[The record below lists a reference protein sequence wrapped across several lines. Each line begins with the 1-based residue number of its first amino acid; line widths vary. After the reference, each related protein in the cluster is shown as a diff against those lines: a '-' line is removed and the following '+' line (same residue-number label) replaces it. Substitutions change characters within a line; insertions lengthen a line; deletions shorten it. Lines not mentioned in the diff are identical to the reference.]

1 RRLDVPLDRI
11 GLNLSQLTLGTM
23 AGDDLLKKNKK
34 KGSGAG
40 ADANATTHGKS
51 NGKGAGV
58 GGFQHLGLS
67 PLVFRGVMAMGYKVP
82 TPIQRKSLPIVLS
95 GKDCVAM
102 ARTGSGKTAAFLIPM
117 VEKLK
122 EHSTKIGVRG
132 LVLSPTRELAVQTLR
147 FAKQLSKFTSL
158 KISLI
163 VGGEGMDQQ
172 FEAIATNPDVL
183 VATPGRLMHL
193 LQEIPDFNLKSV
205 EYVVF
210 DEADRIFEMGF
221 AEQLQEIL
229 KNMPTSRQT
238 LLFSATLPKALVQ
251 FARAG
256 LSEPEL
262 IRLDVESKISE
273 NLKMAFFTVRSLD
286 KAALFLYMVRE
297 FLPKGEQTIVFA
309 ATRHHVELLHALLVA
324 NHIEASCA
332 YGDMDQASRKINI
345 GKFRAKKT
353 SLLIVTDV
361 AARGIDIP
369 LLNNV
374 LNYSFP
380 PTAKLFVHRVGRAA
394 RAGRSGTAF
403 SFVDP
408 DETPFMVDL
417 HLYIGRRLED
427 SSPELSAGAKPYSLS
442 TMRVADVHYGAFPN
456 DLIDQ
461 ETEATQELMRNHPQ
475 VSPLIKVCDNA
486 YKAYARTRADPSKL
500 SIRRAKELVVKKVH
514 PLFQKEYVLDE
525 AKVEKAAYIDSLQT
539 FRPPQT
545 IFEIASG
552 AHSSVKRSSPG
563 VQMMVKKRKLH
574 GKIIATETTK
584 AADKVKAKEEAA
596 AINAAADQEEA
607 AKAGAEGL
615 TITKK
620 QDANGKDN
628 EEVETAEKDTADAS
642 PQKKKAFFLSK
653 HERKQLKKRVAGGEK
668 EEDVM
673 KEMAAVK
680 EQQSSNIVGDKDQE
694 EGEGA
699 SQSFKDDDNYIGYMK
714 EGDYTTEGFLAKN
727 ADGGKVN
734 AFAEARLEE
743 AILDVNPDEAIEMN
757 KKRRIL
763 HWDVR
768 KKKFVKTTAGEL
780 TSQGTLKRRNESG
793 VSMRK
798 KQQVGEVYRRWQ
810 QKQHKRVA
818 GGGEEVDDEEGGGR
832 KLDYRNGRKPR
843 ANTAMASRSSVNKFA
858 KDELLSEGKIR
869 KEEKRKARSRG
880 AKVSSGAMSKR
891 GKGNIKGKSHGAP
904 TRSKAIIKRR

>member
-1 RRLDVPLDRI
+1 
-11 GLNLSQLTLGTM
+11 M
-23 AGDDLLKKNKK
+23 AGDDLLKK
-34 KGSGAG
+34 GGASGT
-40 ADANATTHGKS
+40 DTKTRHGKS

-67 PLVFRGVMAMGYKVP
+67 PLVFRGVMALGYKVP

-122 EHSTKIGVRG
+122 EHSTKIGVRAV
-132 LVLSPTRELAVQTLR
+132 VLSPTRELAVQTLR
-147 FAKQLSKFTSL
+147 FAKQLAKFTSL
-158 KISLI
+158 KLALI

-172 FEAIATNPDVL
+172 FEAIAANPDVL
-183 VATPGRLMHL
+183 IATPGRLMHL
-193 LQEIPDFNLKSV
+193 LLEVPDFNLKAV

-256 LSEPEL
+256 LCDPEL
-262 IRLDVESKISE
+262 IRLDVENKISE

-286 KAALFLYMVRE
+286 KPALFLYMVRE
-297 FLPKGEQTIVFA
+297 FLPKDDQTIVFA
-309 ATRHHVELLHALLVA
+309 ATRHHVEFLHALLAA
-324 NHIEASCA
+324 NHIEASFA
-332 YGDMDQASRKINI
+332 YGDMDQASRKINL

-417 HLYIGRRLED
+417 HLYIGRRLEE
-427 SSPELSAGAKPYSLS
+427 SSPEMSAGTKPYSLQS
-442 TMRVADVHYGAFPN
+442 MTVADVHYGAFPN
-456 DLIDQ
+456 ELIDQ
-461 ETEATQELMRNHPQ
+461 ENEAIQKMMCSHPQ
-475 VSPLIKVCDNA
+475 VSPLVKVCNNA

-500 SIRRAKELVVKKVH
+500 SIRRGKELALKKIH
-514 PLFQKEYVLDE
+514 PLFQHDLILDKSK
-525 AKVEKAAYIDSLQT
+525 ANKAAYIDSLLT

-545 IFEIASG
+545 IFEIAAG
-552 AHSSVKRSSPG
+552 AHSSAKRSSPG

-584 AADKVKAKEEAA
+584 AADKAKAEEEAA
-596 AINAAADQEEA
+596 SINAAADKEEV
-607 AKAGAEGL
+607 AGASGEGL
-615 TITKK
+615 TAKRKEFDGEDTVEKATSAPKK
-620 QDANGKDN
+620 
-628 EEVETAEKDTADAS
+628 TH
-642 PQKKKAFFLSK
+642 FLSK
-653 HERKQLKKRVAGGEK
+653 HERKQLKKRVAAGEK
-668 EEDVM
+668 EEDIM
-673 KEMAAVK
+673 KEMAAAK
-680 EQQSSNIVGDKDQE
+680 EQTANSTINHMDQE
-694 EGEGA
+694 DGEGA
-699 SQSFKDDDNYIGYMK
+699 SFKDDENYIGYMK
-714 EGDYTTEGFLAKN
+714 DGDYTTEGFLSKN

-734 AFAEARLEE
+734 VFAEARLEE

-763 HWDVR
+763 HWDTR

-793 VSMRK
+793 VSVRK
-798 KQQVGEVYRRWQ
+798 KQQTGEVYRRWQ

-818 GGGEEVDDEEGGGR
+818 GGGVEMDDDDDVGSR
-832 KLDYRNGRKPR
+832 KHDYRNGRKPR
-843 ANTAMASRSSVNKFA
+843 GGAAMASRTSVNKFA
-858 KDELLSEGKIR
+858 KDELTTEGKIR
-869 KEEKRKARSRG
+869 KEESTLR
-880 AKVSSGAMSKR
+880 
-891 GKGNIKGKSHGAP
+891 
-904 TRSKAIIKRR
+904 

>member
-1 RRLDVPLDRI
+1 
-11 GLNLSQLTLGTM
+11 M
-23 AGDDLLKKNKK
+23 ATDDLLKKGAKHKTHAAKK
-34 KGSGAG
+34 T
-40 ADANATTHGKS
+40 DTTTTHGKS

-122 EHSTKIGVRG
+122 EHSTKIGVRA

-147 FAKQLSKFTSL
+147 FTKQLAKFTSL
-158 KISLI
+158 KMALI

-172 FEAIATNPDVL
+172 FEAIAANPDVL
-183 VATPGRLMHL
+183 VATPGRLMHH
-193 LQEIPDFNLKSV
+193 LQEIPDFNLKAV

-229 KNMPTSRQT
+229 KNMPTDRQT

-256 LSEPEL
+256 LSDPEL
-262 IRLDVESKISE
+262 IRLDVENKISE

-286 KAALFLYMVRE
+286 KPALFLYMVRE
-297 FLPKGEQTIVFA
+297 FLPKDDQTIVFA
-309 ATRHHVELLHALLVA
+309 ATRHHVEFLHALLAA
-324 NHIEASCA
+324 NHIEASYA
-332 YGDMDQASRKINI
+332 YGDMDQASRKINL

-427 SSPELSAGAKPYSLS
+427 SSPEEHAGTKPYSLS
-442 TMRVADVHYGAFPN
+442 SMTVADVHYGAFPN
-456 DLIDQ
+456 ELIDQ
-461 ETEATQELMRNHPQ
+461 ENEAITEMMCSHPQ
-475 VSPLIKVCDNA
+475 VSPLVKVCDNA

-500 SIRRAKELVVKKVH
+500 SIRRGKELAVKKIH
-514 PLFQKEYVLDE
+514 PLFQQDYVLDKGK
-525 AKVEKAAYIDSLQT
+525 ADKAAYVDSLLS

-545 IFEIASG
+545 IFEIAAG

-584 AADKVKAKEEAA
+584 AANKVKANEEAA
-596 AINAAADQEEA
+596 TINAMANKEESAGVDGQAVAAKEKAVSAMDTIETEEA
-607 AKAGAEGL
+607 VLA
-615 TITKK
+615 
-620 QDANGKDN
+620 
-628 EEVETAEKDTADAS
+628 
-642 PQKKKAFFLSK
+642 PKKKTVFLSK
-653 HERKQLKKRVAGGEK
+653 HDRKQLKKRVAAGEK
-668 EEDVM
+668 EEDVL
-673 KEMAAVK
+673 KQIAATK
-680 EQQSSNIVGDKDQE
+680 EQGATDAVNCKDQE
-694 EGEGA
+694 DGEGA
-699 SQSFKDDDNYIGYMK
+699 SFKDDDNYISYMK
-714 EGDYTTEGFLAKN
+714 DGDYTTEGFLAKN

-793 VSMRK
+793 VSVRK
-798 KQQVGEVYRRWQ
+798 KHHVGEVYRKWQ

-818 GGGEEVDDEEGGGR
+818 GGGVETEEGGDAESR
-832 KLDYRNGRKPR
+832 KMDYRNGKKPR
-843 ANTAMASRSSVNKFA
+843 GVPMADRSRVNKFA
-858 KDELLSEGKIR
+858 KDELANEGKIR

-880 AKVSSGAMSKR
+880 AKVTSGVRSKR
-891 GKGNIKGKSHGAP
+891 GKGNVKGKSHGAP
-904 TRSKAIIKRR
+904 TRSKAIIKKR

>member
-1 RRLDVPLDRI
+1 
-11 GLNLSQLTLGTM
+11 
-23 AGDDLLKKNKK
+23 
-34 KGSGAG
+34 
-40 ADANATTHGKS
+40 
-51 NGKGAGV
+51 
-58 GGFQHLGLS
+58 
-67 PLVFRGVMAMGYKVP
+67 MAMGYKVP

-122 EHSTKIGVRG
+122 EHSTKIGVRAV
-132 LVLSPTRELAVQTLR
+132 VLSPTRELAVQTLR
-147 FAKQLSKFTSL
+147 FTKQLSKFTTL
-158 KISLI
+158 KMALI

-172 FEAIATNPDVL
+172 FEAIAANPDVL

-193 LQEIPDFNLKSV
+193 LQEIPDFNLKAV

-256 LSEPEL
+256 LSDPEL
-262 IRLDVESKISE
+262 IRLDVENKISE

-286 KAALFLYMVRE
+286 KPALFLYMVRE
-297 FLPKGEQTIVFA
+297 FLPKDDQTIVFA
-309 ATRHHVELLHALLVA
+309 ATRHHVEFLHALLAA

-332 YGDMDQASRKINI
+332 YGDMDQASRKINL

-353 SLLIVTDV
+353 NLLIVTDV

-427 SSPELSAGAKPYSLS
+427 SSPEESAGTKPYSLS
-442 TMRVADVHYGAFPN
+442 TMRVEDIHYGAFPN
-456 DLIDQ
+456 ELIDQ
-461 ETEATQELMRNHPQ
+461 ENESIQELVRSHPQ
-475 VSPLIKVCDNA
+475 VSPLVKVCDNA
-486 YKAYARTRADPSKL
+486 YKAYARTRADPAKL
-500 SIRRAKELVVKKVH
+500 SIRRGKELVVKKVH
-514 PLFQKEYVLDE
+514 PLFQQEYVFDKTK
-525 AKVEKAAYIDSLQT
+525 ADKVAYIDSLQT

-574 GKIIATETTK
+574 EKIIATEITK
-584 AADKVKAKEEAA
+584 AADKAKAKEEAA
-596 AINAAADQEEA
+596 TINAEADEKEAADAADEGLTAVKKQKVDDEEDAEEA
-607 AKAGAEGL
+607 APA
-615 TITKK
+615 
-620 QDANGKDN
+620 
-628 EEVETAEKDTADAS
+628 
-642 PQKKKAFFLSK
+642 QKKKAFFLSK
-653 HERKQLKKRVAGGEK
+653 FERKQLKKRVAAGEK
-668 EEDVM
+668 EEEVM
-673 KEMAAVK
+673 KAMAATK
-680 EQQSSNIVGDKDQE
+680 EQGASNAARDEDQE
-694 EGEGA
+694 EGDA
-699 SQSFKDDDNYIGYMK
+699 AQSFKDDDNYIGYMK
-714 EGDYTTEGFLAKN
+714 DGDYTTEGFLSKN

-793 VSMRK
+793 VNVRK
-798 KQQVGEVYRRWQ
+798 KQQVGEVYRKWQ

-818 GGGEEVDDEEGGGR
+818 GGGVEIEDDDDTSSR
-832 KLDYRNGRKPR
+832 KLDYRHGRKPR
-843 ANTAMASRSSVNKFA
+843 GGAAVMGKRSSVNKNA
-858 KDELLSEGKIR
+858 KDELMSEGKIR

-880 AKVSSGAMSKR
+880 VKVTSGVRSKR

-904 TRSKAIIKRR
+904 TRSKAIIKKR

>member
-1 RRLDVPLDRI
+1 
-11 GLNLSQLTLGTM
+11 M
-23 AGDDLLKKNKK
+23 AGDDLLKKKH
-34 KGSGAG
+34 KGDHGG
-40 ADANATTHGKS
+40 TGATTHGKS

-67 PLVFRGVMAMGYKVP
+67 PPVFRGVMAMGYKVP

-117 VEKLK
+117 LEKLK
-122 EHSTKIGVRG
+122 EHSKRIGVRA

-147 FAKQLSKFTSL
+147 FAKALAKFTTL

-163 VGGEGMDQQ
+163 VGGEGMEHQ
-172 FEAIATNPDVL
+172 FETIAANPDVL
-183 VATPGRLMHL
+183 VATPGRLMHQ
-193 LQEIPDFNLKSV
+193 LQEIPDFNLKAV

-221 AEQLQEIL
+221 AEQLQEII

-262 IRLDVESKISE
+262 IRLDVENKFSE
-273 NLKMAFFTVRSLD
+273 NLKMSFFTVRSDD
-286 KAALFLYMVRE
+286 KPALFLYMVRD
-297 FLPKGEQTIVFA
+297 FIPKDDQTIVFA
-309 ATRHHVELLHALLVA
+309 ATRHHVEFLHELLLA
-324 NHIEASCA
+324 NHIESSCV

-353 SLLIVTDV
+353 NVLIVTDV

-403 SFVDP
+403 NFVDP

-427 SSPELSAGAKPYSLS
+427 SAPTAVERGYSLD
-442 TMRVADVHYGAFPN
+442 TMRVQDIHYGAFPN
-456 DLIDQ
+456 ELIDRETEFMQ
-461 ETEATQELMRNHPQ
+461 ETLRSHPQ
-475 VSPLIKVCDNA
+475 VSPLVKVCANA
-486 YKAYARTRADPSKL
+486 NKMYTRTRADPSKL
-500 SIRRAKELVVKKVH
+500 SIKRAKELMVKKVH
-514 PLFQKEYVLDE
+514 PLFQEEYTRSE
-525 AKVEKAAYIDSLQT
+525 EQTNKAEYIESLLN

-545 IFEIASG
+545 IFEIAAG
-552 AHSSVKRSSPG
+552 AHSVKKTAPA
-563 VQMMVKKRKLH
+563 VVMMASKRKLH
-574 GKIIATETTK
+574 EKIIKTEAK
-584 AADKVKAKEEAA
+584 KAKLTPTGVPAAGDDEEQDSGDKPEASA
-596 AINAAADQEEA
+596 KPSEEV
-607 AKAGAEGL
+607 G
-615 TITKK
+615 
-620 QDANGKDN
+620 QDADAASGEDTK
-628 EEVETAEKDTADAS
+628 EQKPEAVEAK
-642 PQKKKAFFLSK
+642 PKKTVFLSK
-653 HERKQLKKRVAGGEK
+653 FERKQMKKRVAAGER

-673 KEMAAVK
+673 KEMTTAKQQKASAASASTGSG
-680 EQQSSNIVGDKDQE
+680 EGEATEEE
-694 EGEGA
+694 EGGA
-699 SQSFKDDDNYIGYMK
+699 AATFKDRENYISYMK
-714 EGDYTTEGFLAKN
+714 EGDYMTEEFLSKG

-734 AFAEARLEE
+734 AFQEARLEE
-743 AILDVNPDEAIEMN
+743 AILDVNPDEAIELN

-793 VSMRK
+793 ALMGRRK
-798 KQQVGEVYRRWQ
+798 KQVAGELYKKWQ
-810 QKQHKRVA
+810 QKQHKKVFT
-818 GGGEEVDDEEGGGR
+818 GGQEGEDDEAGGR
-832 KLDYRNGRKPR
+832 KMDYRNGKKPHL
-843 ANTAMASRSSVNKFA
+843 ANKMRVNKHA
-858 KDELLSEGKIR
+858 KPELLGESSIR

-880 AKVSSGAMSKR
+880 VKVPSSGGNKGKR
-891 GKGNIKGKSHGAP
+891 GKGNIKGKAHGAP
-904 TRSKAIIKRR
+904 TRSKAIVRR

>member
-1 RRLDVPLDRI
+1 
-11 GLNLSQLTLGTM
+11 M
-23 AGDDLLKKNKK
+23 AGDDLLKKGGKSRE
-34 KGSGAG
+34 GGG
-40 ADANATTHGKS
+40 ATTHGKS

-67 PLVFRGVMAMGYKVP
+67 AGVFRGVMAMGYKVP
-82 TPIQRKSLPIVLS
+82 TPIQRKSLPVVLS

-117 VEKLK
+117 LEKLK
-122 EHSTKIGVRG
+122 EHSKKIGVRA
-132 LVLSPTRELAVQTLR
+132 LVLAPTRELAVQTLR
-147 FAKQLSKFTSL
+147 FAKALARFTSL

-163 VGGEGMDQQ
+163 VGGEGMEHQ
-172 FEAIATNPDVL
+172 FETIAANPDVL
-183 VATPGRLMHL
+183 VATPGRLMHH
-193 LQEIPDFNLKSV
+193 LQEIPDFNLKAV

-262 IRLDVESKISE
+262 IRLDVENKFSE
-273 NLKMAFFTVRSLD
+273 NLKMTFFTVRSDD
-286 KAALFLYMVRE
+286 KPALFLYMIRE
-297 FLPKGEQTIVFA
+297 FVPKNDQTIVFA
-309 ATRHHVELLHALLVA
+309 ATRHHVEFLHELLRA
-324 NHIEASCA
+324 NRIESSCV

-353 SLLIVTDV
+353 NVLIVTDV

-427 SSPELSAGAKPYSLS
+427 SAPNTLERGYNLD
-442 TMRVADVHYGAFPN
+442 TMRVQDIHYGAFPN
-456 DLIDQ
+456 ELIDR
-461 ETEATQELMRNHPQ
+461 ETEHMQELLRSHPQ
-475 VSPLIKVCDNA
+475 VSPLVKVCANA
-486 YKAYARTRADPSKL
+486 YKMYTRTRSDPSKL
-500 SIRRAKELVVKKVH
+500 SIKRAKELLVKKVH
-514 PLFQKEYVLDE
+514 PLFQEEYTRSSE
-525 AKVEKAAYIDSLQT
+525 QANKAEYIESLQN

-545 IFEIASG
+545 IFEISAG
-552 AHSSVKRSSPG
+552 THSVKKTAPA
-563 VQMMVKKRKLH
+563 VVMMASKRKLH
-574 GKIIATETTK
+574 EKIIQTESKKVKTSPDGTINEEDADEEK
-584 AADKVKAKEEAA
+584 NNKSGDESSANTADGKADK
-596 AINAAADQEEA
+596 
-607 AKAGAEGL
+607 L
-615 TITKK
+615 
-620 QDANGKDN
+620 
-628 EEVETAEKDTADAS
+628 TAEVSELAK
-642 PQKKKAFFLSK
+642 PKKTVFLSK
-653 HERKQLKKRVAGGEK
+653 FERKQVKKRVAAGEREDDVIK
-668 EEDVM
+668 EITAS
-673 KEMAAVK
+673 K
-680 EQQSSNIVGDKDQE
+680 QQQQQTATDATGSGDEAE
-694 EGEGA
+694 EAEGA
-699 SQSFKDDDNYIGYMK
+699 SFKDRENYIGYMK
-714 EGDYTTEGFLAKN
+714 EGDYTTEEFLSKN

-734 AFAEARLEE
+734 AFQEARLEE

-793 VSMRK
+793 LSVRKK
-798 KQQVGEVYRRWQ
+798 KQQAGELYKKWQ
-810 QKQHKRVA
+810 QKQHKKVFT
-818 GGGEEVDDEEGGGR
+818 GGEEGDDDDGGR
-832 KLDYRNGRKPR
+832 KLDYRNGKKPHL
-843 ANTAMASRSSVNKFA
+843 ANKMRVNKNA
-858 KDELLSEGKIR
+858 KSELLSETKIR

-880 AKVSSGAMSKR
+880 VKVSSNGGKTKR
-891 GKGNIKGKSHGAP
+891 GKGNIKGKTHGAP
-904 TRSKAIIKRR
+904 SRSKAIMRR

>member
-1 RRLDVPLDRI
+1 
-11 GLNLSQLTLGTM
+11 M
-23 AGDDLLKKNKK
+23 AGDDLLKKGKK
-34 KGSGAG
+34 KSIATGTDAG
-40 ADANATTHGKS
+40 TSHGKS

-58 GGFQHLGLS
+58 GGFQHSGLS

-82 TPIQRKSLPIVLS
+82 TPIQRKSLPIALS

-122 EHSTKIGVRG
+122 EHSTKIGVRAV
-132 LVLSPTRELAVQTLR
+132 VLSPTRELAVQTLR
-147 FAKQLSKFTSL
+147 FAKLLSKFTSL
-158 KISLI
+158 KLALI

-172 FEAIATNPDVL
+172 FEAIAANPDVL

-193 LQEIPDFNLKSV
+193 LLEIPDFNLKAV

-229 KNMPTSRQT
+229 KNMPTTRQT

-256 LSEPEL
+256 LSDPEL
-262 IRLDVESKISE
+262 IRLDVENKISE

-286 KAALFLYMVRE
+286 KPALFLYMVRE
-297 FLPKGEQTIVFA
+297 FLPKDDQTIVFA
-309 ATRHHVELLHALLVA
+309 ATRHHVEFLHALMAA

-332 YGDMDQASRKINI
+332 YGDMDQASRKINL

-417 HLYIGRRLED
+417 HLYIGRRLEE
-427 SSPELSAGAKPYSLS
+427 SSPEESAGTKPYSLQ
-442 TMRVADVHYGAFPN
+442 TMTVSDVHYGAFPN
-456 DLIDQ
+456 ELIDQ
-461 ETEATQELMRNHPQ
+461 ENEAIHEMMHSHPQ
-475 VSPLIKVCDNA
+475 VSPLVKVCDNA

-500 SIRRAKELVVKKVH
+500 SIRRGKELAVKKIH
-514 PLFQKEYVLDE
+514 PLFQHEFILDKNK
-525 AKVEKAAYIDSLQT
+525 ANKAAYMDSLLS

-545 IFEIASG
+545 IFEIAAG
-552 AHSSVKRSSPG
+552 AHSSAKRSSPG

-584 AADKVKAKEEAA
+584 AADKVRAKEEAA
-596 AINAAADQEEA
+596 FINAVADKEEA
-607 AKAGAEGL
+607 AVASGEGL
-615 TITKK
+615 AVKRKEVDGEDTI
-620 QDANGKDN
+620 D
-628 EEVETAEKDTADAS
+628 EEATQA
-642 PQKKKAFFLSK
+642 PKKKANFLSK
-653 HERKQLKKRVAGGEK
+653 HDRKQLKKRIAAGEN
-668 EEDVM
+668 EEDIM
-673 KEMAAVK
+673 KEMAAAK
-680 EQQSSNIVGDKDQE
+680 ERGINSTTNGKVQKDSK
-694 EGEGA
+694 GA
-699 SQSFKDDDNYIGYMK
+699 SFKDDENYIGYMK
-714 EGDYTTEGFLAKN
+714 DGDYTTEGFLSKN

-780 TSQGTLKRRNESG
+780 TNQGTLKRRNESG
-793 VSMRK
+793 VSVRK
-798 KQQVGEVYRRWQ
+798 KQHAGEVYRRWQ

-818 GGGEEVDDEEGGGR
+818 GGGIEVDDDDDAGSR
-832 KLDYRNGRKPR
+832 KQDYRNGRKPR
-843 ANTAMASRSSVNKFA
+843 GGAAMANRSSVNKFA
-858 KDELLSEGKIR
+858 KDELMTEGKIR

-880 AKVSSGAMSKR
+880 VKVTSGVRSKR
-891 GKGNIKGKSHGAP
+891 GKGNIKGKTHGAP
-904 TRSKAIIKRR
+904 TRSKAIIKKR

>member
-1 RRLDVPLDRI
+1 
-11 GLNLSQLTLGTM
+11 M
-23 AGDDLLKKNKK
+23 ASDDLLKKGKK
-34 KGSGAG
+34 KGASGG
-40 ADANATTHGKS
+40 ADGGTTHGKS
-51 NGKGAGV
+51 SGKGAGV

-122 EHSTKIGVRG
+122 EHSTKIGVRAV
-132 LVLSPTRELAVQTLR
+132 VLSPTRELAVQTLR
-147 FAKQLSKFTSL
+147 FTKLLSKFTSL
-158 KISLI
+158 KLALI

-172 FEAIATNPDVL
+172 FEAIAANPDVL

-193 LQEIPDFNLKSV
+193 LQEIPDFNLKAV

-256 LSEPEL
+256 LSDPEL
-262 IRLDVESKISE
+262 IRLDVENKISE

-286 KAALFLYMVRE
+286 KPALFLYMVRE
-297 FLPKGEQTIVFA
+297 FLPKDDQTIVFA
-309 ATRHHVELLHALLVA
+309 ATRHHVEFLHALLAA

-332 YGDMDQASRKINI
+332 YGDMDQASRKINL

-353 SLLIVTDV
+353 NLLIVTDV

-427 SSPELSAGAKPYSLS
+427 SSPEESPTTKPYSLDE
-442 TMRVADVHYGAFPN
+442 MRVEDVHYGAFPN
-456 DLIDQ
+456 ELIDQ
-461 ETEATQELMRNHPQ
+461 ENEAIQELMRSHPQ
-475 VSPLIKVCDNA
+475 VSPLVKVCDNA

-500 SIRRAKELVVKKVH
+500 SIRRGKELVVKKVH
-514 PLFQKEYVLDE
+514 PLFQKQYVLEKSKAD
-525 AKVEKAAYIDSLQT
+525 KAAYIDSLQT

-545 IFEIASG
+545 IFEIAAG
-552 AHSSVKRSSPG
+552 AHTSAKRSSPG

-584 AADKVKAKEEAA
+584 AADKAKAKEETA
-596 AINAAADQEEA
+596 AINAAADEEEA
-607 AKAGAEGL
+607 ADVAGEGL
-615 TITKK
+615 TSIKK
-620 QDANGKDN
+620 QKVDGENAEEDAA
-628 EEVETAEKDTADAS
+628 EEAAPAS
-642 PQKKKAFFLSK
+642 KKKTFFLSK
-653 HERKQLKKRVAGGEK
+653 HERKQLKKRVAAGEK

-673 KEMAAVK
+673 KAFAAAK
-680 EQQSSNIVGDKDQE
+680 EQEVVSASKDE
-694 EGEGA
+694 EDGEDA
-699 SQSFKDDDNYIGYMK
+699 STFKDDENYIGYMK
-714 EGDYTTEGFLAKN
+714 DGDYTTEGFLSKN

-734 AFAEARLEE
+734 SFAKARLEE

-793 VSMRK
+793 VSVRK
-798 KQQVGEVYRRWQ
+798 KQVGEVYRKWQ

-818 GGGEEVDDEEGGGR
+818 GGGVEVDDDDDTSGR

-843 ANTAMASRSSVNKFA
+843 GGAVMANRSSVNKFA
-858 KDELLSEGKIR
+858 KDELMSEGKIR

-880 AKVSSGAMSKR
+880 VKVTSGVKSKR

-904 TRSKAIIKRR
+904 TRSKAIIKKR

>member
-1 RRLDVPLDRI
+1 
-11 GLNLSQLTLGTM
+11 M
-23 AGDDLLKKNKK
+23 AADDLLHKKH
-34 KGSGAG
+34 KGDGHAS
-40 ADANATTHGKS
+40 TTHGKS

-117 VEKLK
+117 LEKLK
-122 EHSTKIGVRG
+122 EHSKKIGVRA

-147 FAKQLSKFTSL
+147 FAKSLAKFTTL

-163 VGGEGMDQQ
+163 VGGEGMEHQ
-172 FEAIATNPDVL
+172 FETIASNPDVL
-183 VATPGRLMHL
+183 VATPGRLMHH
-193 LQEIPDFNLKSV
+193 LQEIPDFNLKAV

-262 IRLDVESKISE
+262 IRLDVENKFSE
-273 NLKMAFFTVRSLD
+273 NLKMTFFTVRSDD
-286 KAALFLYMVRE
+286 KPALFLYMVRD
-297 FLPKGEQTIVFA
+297 FIPKDDQTIVFA
-309 ATRHHVELLHALLVA
+309 ATRHHVEFLHELLRA
-324 NHIEASCA
+324 NHIESSCV

-353 SLLIVTDV
+353 NVLIVTDV

-427 SSPELSAGAKPYSLS
+427 SAPTVVERGYSLS
-442 TMRVADVHYGAFPN
+442 NMRVSDIHYGAFPN
-456 DLIDQ
+456 ELIDHETEHMQ
-461 ETEATQELMRNHPQ
+461 ETLRSHPQ
-475 VSPLIKVCDNA
+475 VAPLVKVCANA
-486 YKAYARTRADPSKL
+486 YKMYTRTRADPSKL
-500 SIRRAKELVVKKVH
+500 SIKRAKELLVKKVH
-514 PLFQKEYVLDE
+514 PLFQEEYMRSE
-525 AKVEKAAYIDSLQT
+525 EQANKAEYIESLLN

-552 AHSSVKRSSPG
+552 AHSVKKTAPA
-563 VQMMVKKRKLH
+563 VVMMASKRKLH
-574 GKIIATETTK
+574 EKVIQTEAK
-584 AADKVKAKEEAA
+584 KAKPGPSGVPSAGDDEDEESDDKSEA
-596 AINAAADQEEA
+596 NSDQ
-607 AKAGAEGL
+607 KDGGAECSVSQDDDATGGEDADDQK
-615 TITKK
+615 TAAPAESKPKK
-620 QDANGKDN
+620 T
-628 EEVETAEKDTADAS
+628 V
-642 PQKKKAFFLSK
+642 FLSK
-653 HERKQLKKRVAGGEK
+653 FERKQIKKRVAAGER

-673 KEMAAVK
+673 KAIIAAKKQKAAAV
-680 EQQSSNIVGDKDQE
+680 ESTGSDEAEVVE
-694 EGEGA
+694 EEDGA
-699 SQSFKDDDNYIGYMK
+699 SSTFKDRENYISYMK
-714 EGDYTTEGFLAKN
+714 EGDYTTEEFLAKN

-734 AFAEARLEE
+734 AFQEARLEE

-793 VSMRK
+793 AMMGRRK
-798 KQQVGEVYRRWQ
+798 KQVAGELYKKWQ
-810 QKQHKRVA
+810 QKQHKKVFT
-818 GGGEEVDDEEGGGR
+818 GGQEGDDDEDGGGR
-832 KLDYRNGRKPR
+832 KLDYRNGKKPHLTNKMR
-843 ANTAMASRSSVNKFA
+843 VNKHA
-858 KDELLSEGKIR
+858 KPELLGESTIR

-880 AKVSSGAMSKR
+880 VKVSSSGGNKGKR
-891 GKGNIKGKSHGAP
+891 GRGNVKGKSHGAP
-904 TRSKAIIKRR
+904 SRSKAIMRR

>member
-1 RRLDVPLDRI
+1 
-11 GLNLSQLTLGTM
+11 M
-23 AGDDLLKKNKK
+23 AGDDLLKKGKK
-34 KGSGAG
+34 KGAAG
-40 ADANATTHGKS
+40 ADAGSTHGKS

-67 PLVFRGVMAMGYKVP
+67 PPVFRGVMAMGYKVP
-82 TPIQRKSLPIVLS
+82 TPIQRKSLPIVLL

-122 EHSTKIGVRG
+122 EHSTKIGVRAV
-132 LVLSPTRELAVQTLR
+132 VLSPTRELAVQTLR

-158 KISLI
+158 KMALI

-172 FEAIATNPDVL
+172 FEAIAANPDVL
-183 VATPGRLMHL
+183 VATPGRLMHH
-193 LQEIPDFNLKSV
+193 LQEIPDFNLKAV

-229 KNMPTSRQT
+229 KNIPTSRQT

-256 LSEPEL
+256 LSDPEL
-262 IRLDVESKISE
+262 IRLDVENKISE

-286 KAALFLYMVRE
+286 KPALFLYMVRE

-309 ATRHHVELLHALLVA
+309 ATRHHVEFLHALLAA

-332 YGDMDQASRKINI
+332 YGDMDQASRKINL

-427 SSPELSAGAKPYSLS
+427 SSPEESAGTKPYSLS
-442 TMRVADVHYGAFPN
+442 TMRVEDVHYGAFPN
-456 DLIDQ
+456 ELIDQ
-461 ETEATQELMRNHPQ
+461 ENEAIQEMMRSHPQ
-475 VSPLIKVCDNA
+475 VSPLVKVCDNA

-500 SIRRAKELVVKKVH
+500 SIRRGKELAVKRVH
-514 PLFQKEYVLDE
+514 PLFQQEYVLDKSK
-525 AKVEKAAYIDSLQT
+525 ADKAAYIDSLQT

-545 IFEIASG
+545 IFEIAAG
-552 AHSSVKRSSPG
+552 AHSSAKRSSPG

-584 AADKVKAKEEAA
+584 AADKAKAKEEAA
-596 AINAAADQEEA
+596 ALNAAADEEEA
-607 AKAGAEGL
+607 ADATEEGS
-615 TITKK
+615 TTVKK
-620 QDANGKDN
+620 QKVDVKDN
-628 EEVETAEKDTADAS
+628 EEEDAEEDA
-642 PQKKKAFFLSK
+642 PAPKKKAFFLSK
-653 HERKQLKKRVAGGEK
+653 HERKQLKKRMAAGEK

-673 KEMAAVK
+673 KEMAAAK
-680 EQQSSNIVGDKDQE
+680 EQGATNAASAKNQE

-699 SQSFKDDDNYIGYMK
+699 ASFKDDDNYIGYMK
-714 EGDYTTEGFLAKN
+714 DGDYTTEGFLAKN

-757 KKRRIL
+757 KRRRIL

-793 VSMRK
+793 VNVRK

-818 GGGEEVDDEEGGGR
+818 GGGVEMDDDDDAGGR

-843 ANTAMASRSSVNKFA
+843 GGAVMAKRSSVNKFA
-858 KDELLSEGKIR
+858 KDELMSEGKIR

-880 AKVSSGAMSKR
+880 VKVTSSVKSKR

-904 TRSKAIIKRR
+904 TRSKAIIKKR

>member
-1 RRLDVPLDRI
+1 
-11 GLNLSQLTLGTM
+11 M
-23 AGDDLLKKNKK
+23 AGDDLLKKGKK
-34 KGSGAG
+34 KGGN
-40 ADANATTHGKS
+40 ADVGTIHGKS

-122 EHSTKIGVRG
+122 EHSTKIGVRAV
-132 LVLSPTRELAVQTLR
+132 VLSPTRELAVQTLR
-147 FAKQLSKFTSL
+147 FAKLLSKFTTL
-158 KISLI
+158 KMALI

-172 FEAIATNPDVL
+172 FEAIAANPDIL
-183 VATPGRLMHL
+183 IATPGRLMHL
-193 LQEIPDFNLKSV
+193 LQEIPDFNLKAV

-262 IRLDVESKISE
+262 IRLDVENKISE

-286 KAALFLYMVRE
+286 KPALFLYMVRE
-297 FLPKGEQTIVFA
+297 FLPKGDQTIVFA
-309 ATRHHVELLHALLVA
+309 ATRHHVEFLHALLAA

-332 YGDMDQASRKINI
+332 YGDMDQASRKINL

-353 SLLIVTDV
+353 NLLIVTDV

-394 RAGRSGTAF
+394 RAGRTGTAF

-427 SSPELSAGAKPYSLS
+427 SSPEECSGFKPYTLS
-442 TMRVADVHYGAFPN
+442 TMRVEDVHYGAFPN
-456 DLIDQ
+456 ELIDQ
-461 ETEATQELMRNHPQ
+461 ENEAIQETLRSHPQ
-475 VSPLIKVCDNA
+475 VAPLVKVCENA
-486 YKAYARTRADPSKL
+486 YKAYARTRADPSKN
-500 SIRRAKELVVKKVH
+500 SIRRGKELAVKKVH
-514 PLFQKEYVLDE
+514 PLFQQEYVLDKSK
-525 AKVEKAAYIDSLQT
+525 ADKAAYIDSLQT

-545 IFEIASG
+545 IFEIAVGS
-552 AHSSVKRSSPG
+552 HSSAKRSSPG

-584 AADKVKAKEEAA
+584 LDDKMKAKEESSAQ
-596 AINAAADQEEA
+596 NAEAEEKESYNSEKVKKSELNNEGDSEEA
-607 AKAGAEGL
+607 VKA
-615 TITKK
+615 
-620 QDANGKDN
+620 
-628 EEVETAEKDTADAS
+628 
-642 PQKKKAFFLSK
+642 QKKKTYFLSK
-653 HERKQLKKRVAGGEK
+653 HERKQLKKRVAAGEK

-673 KEMAAVK
+673 KQLAATK
-680 EQQSSNIVGDKDQE
+680 EQSSSNT
-694 EGEGA
+694 A
-699 SQSFKDDDNYIGYMK
+699 SEQDADVSGRSSFKDDDNYINYMK
-714 EGDYTTEGFLAKN
+714 DKDYTTEGFLATN

-780 TSQGTLKRRNESG
+780 TSHGTLKRRNESG
-793 VSMRK
+793 VSVRK
-798 KQQVGEVYRRWQ
+798 KQQVGEVYRKWQ

-818 GGGEEVDDEEGGGR
+818 GGGVEQDESDKTQ

-843 ANTAMASRSSVNKFA
+843 SAAMASRSSVNKHA

-880 AKVSSGAMSKR
+880 IKVTSGVKSKR

-904 TRSKAIIKRR
+904 TRSKVIIKRR

>member
-1 RRLDVPLDRI
+1 
-11 GLNLSQLTLGTM
+11 M
-23 AGDDLLKKNKK
+23 ASDDLLKKGKK
-34 KGSGAG
+34 KGASGG
-40 ADANATTHGKS
+40 ADGGTTHGKS
-51 NGKGAGV
+51 SGKGAGV

-122 EHSTKIGVRG
+122 EHSTKIGVRAV
-132 LVLSPTRELAVQTLR
+132 VLSPTRELAVQTLR
-147 FAKQLSKFTSL
+147 FTKLLSKFTSL
-158 KISLI
+158 KLALI

-172 FEAIATNPDVL
+172 FEAIAANPDVL

-193 LQEIPDFNLKSV
+193 LQEIPDFNLKAV

-256 LSEPEL
+256 LSDPEL
-262 IRLDVESKISE
+262 IRLDVENKISE

-286 KAALFLYMVRE
+286 KPALFLYMVRE
-297 FLPKGEQTIVFA
+297 FLPKDDQTIVFA
-309 ATRHHVELLHALLVA
+309 ATRHHVEFLHALLAA

-332 YGDMDQASRKINI
+332 YGDMDQASRKINL

-353 SLLIVTDV
+353 NLLIVTDV

-427 SSPELSAGAKPYSLS
+427 SSPEESPTTKPYSLDE
-442 TMRVADVHYGAFPN
+442 MRVEDVHYGAFPN
-456 DLIDQ
+456 ELIDQ
-461 ETEATQELMRNHPQ
+461 ENEAIQELMRSHPQ
-475 VSPLIKVCDNA
+475 VSPLVKVCDNA

-500 SIRRAKELVVKKVH
+500 SIRRGKELVVKKVH
-514 PLFQKEYVLDE
+514 PLFQKQYVL
-525 AKVEKAAYIDSLQT
+525 EKSKADKATYIDSLQT

-545 IFEIASG
+545 IFEIAAG
-552 AHSSVKRSSPG
+552 AHTSAKRSSPG

-584 AADKVKAKEEAA
+584 AADKAKAKEETA
-596 AINAAADQEEA
+596 AINAAADEEEA
-607 AKAGAEGL
+607 ADVAGEGL
-615 TITKK
+615 TSIKK
-620 QDANGKDN
+620 QKVDGENAEEDAA
-628 EEVETAEKDTADAS
+628 EEAAPAS
-642 PQKKKAFFLSK
+642 KKKTFFLSK
-653 HERKQLKKRVAGGEK
+653 HERKQLKKRVAAGEK

-673 KEMAAVK
+673 KAFAAAK
-680 EQQSSNIVGDKDQE
+680 EQEVVSASKDE
-694 EGEGA
+694 EDGEDA
-699 SQSFKDDDNYIGYMK
+699 STFKDDENYIGYMK
-714 EGDYTTEGFLAKN
+714 DGDYTTEGFLSKN

-734 AFAEARLEE
+734 SFAKARLEE

-793 VSMRK
+793 VSVRK
-798 KQQVGEVYRRWQ
+798 KQVGEVYRKWQ

-818 GGGEEVDDEEGGGR
+818 GGGVEVDDDDDTSGR

-843 ANTAMASRSSVNKFA
+843 GGAVMANRSSVNKFA
-858 KDELLSEGKIR
+858 KDELMSEGKIR

-880 AKVSSGAMSKR
+880 VKVTSGVKSKR

-904 TRSKAIIKRR
+904 TRSKAIIKKR

>member
-1 RRLDVPLDRI
+1 
-11 GLNLSQLTLGTM
+11 M
-23 AGDDLLKKNKK
+23 AGDDLLKKGKK
-34 KGSGAG
+34 KGAGGG
-40 ADANATTHGKS
+40 ADAGTTHGKS

-122 EHSTKIGVRG
+122 EHSTKIGVRAV
-132 LVLSPTRELAVQTLR
+132 VLSPTRELAVQTLR

-158 KISLI
+158 KMALI

-172 FEAIATNPDVL
+172 FEAIAANPDVL

-193 LQEIPDFNLKSV
+193 LQEIPDFNLKAV

-256 LSEPEL
+256 LSDPEL
-262 IRLDVESKISE
+262 IRLDVENKISE

-286 KAALFLYMVRE
+286 KPALFLYMVRE
-297 FLPKGEQTIVFA
+297 FVPKGDQTIVFA
-309 ATRHHVELLHALLVA
+309 ATRHHVEFLHALLAA

-332 YGDMDQASRKINI
+332 YGDMDQASRKINL

-427 SSPELSAGAKPYSLS
+427 SSPEQSAGTKPYSLS
-442 TMRVADVHYGAFPN
+442 TMRVEDVHYGAFPN
-456 DLIDQ
+456 ELIDQ
-461 ETEATQELMRNHPQ
+461 ENEAIQETVRSHPQ
-475 VSPLIKVCDNA
+475 VQPLVKVCDNA
-486 YKAYARTRADPSKL
+486 YKAYARTRADPSKN
-500 SIRRAKELVVKKVH
+500 SIRRGKELAVKKVH
-514 PLFQKEYVLDE
+514 PLFQQEYVLDKSK
-525 AKVEKAAYIDSLQT
+525 ADKAAYIDSLQT

-545 IFEIASG
+545 IFEIAAG
-552 AHSSVKRSSPG
+552 AHSSAKRSSPG

-584 AADKVKAKEEAA
+584 AADKVKAKEEASA
-596 AINAAADQEEA
+596 LNAVAEKEEATNAADDGLTGKKQVEKDNTDEVAEEA
-607 AKAGAEGL
+607 LA
-615 TITKK
+615 
-620 QDANGKDN
+620 
-628 EEVETAEKDTADAS
+628 
-642 PQKKKAFFLSK
+642 PKKKAFFLSK
-653 HERKQLKKRVAGGEK
+653 HERKQLKKRVAAGEK

-673 KEMAAVK
+673 KQFAAAK
-680 EQQSSNIVGDKDQE
+680 EQGTTSTDDQE
-694 EGEGA
+694 EGDGA
-699 SQSFKDDDNYIGYMK
+699 LFKDDENYIGYMK
-714 EGDYTTEGFLAKN
+714 DGDYTTEGFLAKN

-793 VSMRK
+793 VSVRK
-798 KQQVGEVYRRWQ
+798 KQQVGEVYRKWQ

-818 GGGEEVDDEEGGGR
+818 GGGVEMEDEDNAGGR

-843 ANTAMASRSSVNKFA
+843 GGAVMASRSSVNKHA
-858 KDELLSEGKIR
+858 KDELMSEGKIR

-880 AKVSSGAMSKR
+880 VKVSSGVKSKR

-904 TRSKAIIKRR
+904 TRSKAIIKKR